1 MDAGVVD
8 SGAATL
14 KRFRSLRLGGM
25 SLPDYG
31 FWVLSAAAVVWI
43 LAQGVMHPSDF
54 AQILV
59 FGFTQ
64 GAIYALVALGYTMV
78 YGIIELINFAHGDV
92 FTLSAYVGTVVLG
105 FFSVTDGTF
114 TATNA
119 IALVIAFP
127 VVMLIMGGI
136 NVAIE
141 RVAYRPLR
149 NAPRLAPLIT
159 AIGMSFLLEGVM
171 FFWKGPA
178 TVHFPDLL
186 PQNSTNVNGVF
197 IRFADV
203 FVVIVSAILVA
214 GLAVFINR
222 TKLGKA
228 MRATAQDRDAA
239 QLMGIDI
246 NRTIAATFFIGA
258 VLAGAGGMIW
268 GLYYNTVYYQLGFR
282 TGLVAFTA
290 AVFGGIGNIPGAA
303 LGGMLIGLIAAFS
316 DAYIGSKWTQVVV
329 FGILIAVLVFR
340 PTGLLGM
347 RVPEK

>member
-1 MDAGVVD
+1 VIDP
-8 SGAATL
+8 TKWL
-14 KRFRSLRLGGM
+14 
-25 SLPDYG
+25 
-31 FWVLSAAAVVWI
+31 
-43 LAQGVMHPSDF
+43 
-54 AQILV
+54 QILV
-59 FGFTQ
+59 FGLAD

-92 FTLSAYVGTVVLG
+92 FTLGAYIGAALLG
-105 FFSVTDGTF
+105 FF
-114 TATNA
+114 ATSENA
-119 IALVIAFP
+119 FSAGNLLAMVIVVP
-127 VVMLIMGGI
+127 VVMLIMGSI

-159 AIGMSFLLEGVM
+159 AIGMSFFLEGIM
-171 FFWKGPA
+171 FLWKGPA
-178 TVHFPDLL
+178 TVHIPNLL
-186 PQNSTNVNGVF
+186 PHGPGFETYIGGVF
-197 IRFADV
+197 IGFKDV
-203 FVVIVSAILVA
+203 FVVVAAAILVA
-214 GLAVFINR
+214 LLAIFINGS
-222 TKLGKA
+222 KLGKA

-258 VLAGAGGMIW
+258 FLAGAGGMIW
-268 GLYYNTVYYQLGFR
+268 GLYFNTITYNLGFR
-282 TGLVAFTA
+282 SGLIAFTA

-303 LGGMLIGLIAAFS
+303 LGGMVIGLVAAFS
-316 DAYIGSKWTQVVV
+316 DGYIGSKWTQVVV